1 MHQLNLI
8 SIALPKLFTRQTI
21 ETSLGCSLQKGIEKA
36 FFAHEQ
42 ERYIVFTQFN
52 VITFINYS
60 REAMLEALHK
70 LHLKH
75 AHRYEEFYLYQD
87 YPIRIDA
94 NLSVTCKI
102 NNDYILIDSGS
113 NGILR
118 IVND

>member
-1 MHQLNLI
+1 MLQLNLI

-60 REAMLEALHK
+60 REAILEALHK

-87 YPIRIDA
+87 YLIHISKYLMSPRYHVA
-94 NLSVTCKI
+94 TQPSVCLYRL
-102 NNDYILIDSGS
+102 NHM
-113 NGILR
+113 
-118 IVND
+118 